1 MEVQSLQGK
10 VAFIT
15 GGGTGIGSG
24 IALSF
29 AEAGATVAVFGR
41 RVEPLERV
49 VKAIEAAGGR
59 AVAISGDVTS
69 LEDLEGAVSRISS
82 EFGRLDIA
90 VANAGGPPMQGPVLE
105 TSPEEWRRV
114 IDLNLTGSWNT
125 ARATVP
131 IILASGGGHLLFIV
145 SSAGRERSGELVGA
159 YGASK
164 AGVSQLA
171 RVLAMELDRQIAVNT
186 LSPGLVESEI
196 LGVFDGQV
204 PEMLVDAAQEMGE
217 WLKAPD
223 EIGRLAT
230 YIVGLPPAGTTGQL
244 FALDRNR

>member
-1 MEVQSLQGK
+1 MQVQSLQDK

-24 IALSF
+24 IASSF
-29 AEAGATVAVFGR
+29 AEAGASVVVFGR
-41 RVEPLERV
+41 RSEPLERV
-49 VKAIEAAGGR
+49 VKSVETTGGR
-59 AVAISGDVTS
+59 AMAITGDVTS
-69 LEDLEGAVSRISS
+69 LEDLEAAAARVFD
-82 EFGRLDIA
+82 EFGRLDIT
-90 VANAGGPPMQGPVLE
+90 VANAGGPPAQGPVLE
-105 TSPEEWRRV
+105 TSPEEWHRV
-114 IDLNLTGSWNT
+114 IELNLTGSWNT

-131 IILASGGGHLLFIV
+131 LILASGGGHLLFIV
-145 SSAGRERSGELVGA
+145 SSAGRARSGELVGA
-159 YGASK
+159 YGAAK

-171 RVLAMELDRQIAVNT
+171 YVLASELDRQVAVNT

-204 PEMLVDAAQEMGE
+204 PDMLIEAAAEMGE
-217 WLKAPD
+217 WLKTPD

-230 YIVGLPPAGTTGQL
+230 YIVGLPPSGTTGQL